1 MYRLKVAPCAP
12 NCAPRSVF
20 FSNLQRRL
28 RSQVDIVVTVVVPP
42 AWSNRGGRRQVR
54 LVVIVP
60 SGEIQER
67 RDDCQ
72 QPDHDDADDGT
83 HGDHE
88 LDEVHSSSM
97 ARRAAEHIPLQSAF
111 WVTRA
116 RARGPVVGQ

>member
-1 MYRLKVAPCAP
+1 MAVAVA
-12 NCAPRSVF
+12 
-20 FSNLQRRL
+20 
-28 RSQVDIVVTVVVPP
+28 D
-42 AWSNRGGRRQVR
+42 GGRRRQVR

-97 ARRAAEHIPLQSAF
+97 ARRTAEHIPLESAF
-111 WVTRA
+111 CGARVRA
-116 RARGPVVGQ
+116 RAPVVGQ